1 VGGFD
6 ETIFISQC
14 NTAVDKD
21 DLSNAREFARGFLG
35 DWRGG
40 CCGLVQR
47 CHGRCVFPATLVIAN
62 AGVALIIFLRRR
74 QVN

>member
-35 DWRGG
+35 SGA
-40 CCGLVQR
+40 V
-47 CHGRCVFPATLVIAN
+47 
-62 AGVALIIFLRRR
+62 GVAVSFKDVMGVASFR
-74 QVN
+74 QRSSSPMPGSH